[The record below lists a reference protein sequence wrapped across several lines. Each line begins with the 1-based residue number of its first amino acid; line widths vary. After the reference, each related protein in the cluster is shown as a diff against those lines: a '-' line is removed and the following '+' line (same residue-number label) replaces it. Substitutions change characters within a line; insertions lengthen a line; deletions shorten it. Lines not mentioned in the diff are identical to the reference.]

1 MGIRDC
7 SRRALSSR
15 QRQSPAGPSKQEPGT
30 HLDSRELLF
39 GISQHA
45 PEQQFVLGH
54 GRRLTPVCPYSSPPP
69 APPLPAVLS
78 PWRAGLGG
86 NPLPKRDLHRFVK
99 WPKYVRIQRQR
110 RVLSMRLKVPPSL
123 NQFVTRTLDKNQAS
137 TLFKL
142 LLKYRPEDKKQKKD
156 RLKAEAE
163 ARAAAGG
170 KVREGGAG

>member
-1 MGIRDC
+1 
-7 SRRALSSR
+7 
-15 QRQSPAGPSKQEPGT
+15 
-30 HLDSRELLF
+30 
-39 GISQHA
+39 
-45 PEQQFVLGH
+45 
-54 GRRLTPVCPYSSPPP
+54 
-69 APPLPAVLS
+69 VLS